1 MVSFLFAASAA
12 VTWPD
17 DENDPAR
24 ARFAEHRPG
33 GQPEQFV
40 GGQWQTFRVSEV
52 HHLPPE
58 LSSFVGRSAELDAI
72 EAVVA
77 AGRLVTLV
85 GPGGCGKSRL
95 AMRLGARLAPRWP
108 DGVWWVDLASEN
120 DADLVVARIAA
131 STELPVP
138 ESEAVRTLTHGLRD
152 RDLVLV
158 LDNCEHLVGGVAWV
172 VSAILT
178 TCPRVAVVATSQA
191 PIDVAGEHV
200 WRVPPLTLGDAL
212 DLLLERSGHA
222 DDATGRAGARR
233 ICDRLDRLPLALEL
247 AAGWAGTLSTQQ
259 IAESLRD
266 PFALLDEGPRN
277 APFRQQTL
285 AGSMRWSHDLLDDD
299 ERVLFRR
306 LGAFEPGFTADA
318 VRDVG
323 GFAGLEPSAVL
334 RALRGLIAKSLVLAD
349 TSGPVARYR
358 LLGVVREYARIKL
371 DEAGESD
378 AVRARHLD
386 TYLAIVD
393 RHAPLLD
400 TDKDT
405 WRERMHPEYVNV
417 RAAIEWGLTREDT
430 APARRLASATA
441 WLWHL
446 ESRGREGL
454 RLLRLAAERGSGE
467 HSVVQARVLVSL
479 ALVADTAGP
488 EASSY
493 DAARSAAELA
503 DEVGDTVTSRL
514 ARALVAIGL
523 IASDFDAARDQAIRV
538 RDDAAAAGDAFVEDG
553 CEVLIGLVDLLRDE
567 DKAIAPLHDAA
578 DRLLTRGDRGVAAT
592 ALTNLSLGYARRGDL
607 VGAEE
612 LAERAVA
619 AAKPLRNFHHNGT
632 AASALAEVRT
642 LQGRR
647 DDAAAALAPI
657 GRLVG
662 DSEPIPFI
670 PGWARAV
677 ALLALSEDHPDRA
690 VTWCRREPGWQP
702 EQASDAALTP
712 ETQVVLA
719 MALRAAGEDGADPV
733 LERAATAAEHLR
745 LPRVRAAVLEQ
756 RALHLG
762 ETDVEGA
769 YALHHEALRVRDE
782 HGLVLGC
789 IDSLEAI
796 AGLAMRRGNPETAAV
811 LAGAAERARSKTG
824 YAVHVALPPAHSELA
839 GQELVAAYERGRRM
853 ELGEAVT
860 YASRARGPRRRPDS
874 GWDSLTP
881 TELDV
886 VDLAVAGLNNP
897 QIAERLYMSRG
908 TVKAHLGHVYAKLG
922 IGNRTELA
930 RIAGERPT
938 AAADRAT

>member
-1 MVSFLFAASAA
+1 
-12 VTWPD
+12 
-17 DENDPAR
+17 
-24 ARFAEHRPG
+24 
-33 GQPEQFV
+33 
-40 GGQWQTFRVSEV
+40 VSEV

-72 EAVVA
+72 VPVVVP
-77 AGRLVTLV
+77 GRLVTLV

-95 AMRLGARLAPRWP
+95 AMRLGARIAPLWT

-120 DADLVVARIAA
+120 DPDLVAARIAA

-138 ESEAVRTLTHGLRD
+138 GSDAVRTLAHGLRD
-152 RDLVLV
+152 RDLVLM
-158 LDNCEHLVGGVAWV
+158 LDNCEHLVGGVVPV
-172 VSAILT
+172 VSAILA

-191 PIDVAGEHV
+191 PIDVAGEQL
-200 WRVPPLTLGDAL
+200 WRVPPLTLADAL
-212 DLLLERSGHA
+212 DLLLERTGHA
-222 DDATGRAGARR
+222 DDAAARAGARR

-259 IAESLRD
+259 IAESLND
-266 PFALLDEGPRN
+266 PFTLLDDGPRN

-306 LGAFEPGFTADA
+306 IGAFEPGFTADA
-318 VRDVG
+318 VRDVC
-323 GFAGLEPSAVL
+323 GFAGIEPSIVL
-334 RALRGLIAKSLVLAD
+334 RSLRGLIAKSLVLAD
-349 TSGPVARYR
+349 TTGQVARYR

-378 AVRARHLD
+378 TVRERHLA
-386 TYLAIVD
+386 TYLALVEGL
-393 RHAPLLD
+393 APLLD
-400 TDKDT
+400 TDKDG

-417 RAAIEWGLTREDT
+417 RAAVEWGLTREDT

-454 RLLRLAAERGSGE
+454 RLLRLAAVRGSGE
-467 HSVVQARVLVSL
+467 HSVVQARVLLSL
-479 ALVADTAGP
+479 ALVADTAAP

-493 DAARSAAELA
+493 EAAQAAVDLADDVGDAA
-503 DEVGDTVTSRL
+503 TSRL

-523 IASDFDAARDQAIRV
+523 IASDIDAARDLAIRV
-538 RDDAAAAGDAFVEDG
+538 RDNAGAAGDAFVEDG
-553 CEVLIGLVDLLRDE
+553 CDVLVGLVDLLRD
-567 DKAIAPLHDAA
+567 DDRAIAPLHDAA
-578 DRLLTRGDRGVAAT
+578 DRLLARGDRGVAAT
-592 ALTNLSLGYARRGDL
+592 ALTSLALAYARRGDL
-607 VGAEE
+607 VDAEE

-662 DSEPIPFI
+662 DSEPIPYI
-670 PGWARAV
+670 PGWARAM
-677 ALLALSEDHPDRA
+677 ALLALCEGDPDRA
-690 VTWCRREPGWQP
+690 VTWCRRERGWHP
-702 EQASDAALTP
+702 EQSSDAALTP
-712 ETQVVLA
+712 ETQIVLA
-719 MALRAAGEDGADPV
+719 MALRSAGEDGVAV
-733 LERAATAAEHLR
+733 LERAETAAGRLR

-756 RALHLG
+756 RALHVG
-762 ETDVEGA
+762 QTDVEGA
-769 YALHHEALRVRDE
+769 YALHHEALRIRGE

-796 AGLAMRRGNPETAAV
+796 AGLATRRGSPETAAV
-811 LAGAAERARSKTG
+811 LAGAAERARSESG
-824 YAVHVALPPAHSELA
+824 YAVQVAAPPARSELT
-839 GQELVAAYERGRRM
+839 GPELDAAYERGRRM
-853 ELGEAVT
+853 ELSEAVA

-874 GWDSLTP
+874 GWESLTP
-881 TELDV
+881 TELEV

-938 AAADRAT
+938 AAAACAT